1 MEGLPMNPDNR
12 SITLA
17 AECYGAA
24 RVSKR
29 HALLF
34 LVCVAAAQAAPQRI
48 VSTAPGIT
56 EILFALGVGNRV
68 VGVTEYC
75 VYPPEVKKLPKIGSF
90 VSPSMEVIV
99 SLRPDIIFVQRT
111 AIQDAAKFV
120 PLRLQTAEVEL
131 ERIPDIYAAIQTIG
145 NAAGVPDKARTLVQ
159 NIQKQLAEIRK
170 RVEGRPKTP
179 AMFIVGRIP
188 GKLEGIIA
196 AGGKSYISEMIEV
209 AGGRNIFADSRVSY
223 PKVLHEE
230 LLARNPQVIIDMGEH
245 ADASSLSAAQI
256 ASETALYN
264 RYPSIAAVKDKRVH
278 IVSSS
283 AYVVPGPRVVEC
295 ARRIAGFLHPE
306 AFR

>member
-1 MEGLPMNPDNR
+1 M
-12 SITLA
+12 
-17 AECYGAA
+17 
-24 RVSKR
+24 
-29 HALLF
+29 
-34 LVCVAAAQAAPQRI
+34 VCVAAQAAPQRI

-56 EILFALGVGNRV
+56 EILFALGLGSRV

-75 VYPPEVKKLPKIGSF
+75 AYPPEVKKLPKIGSF
-90 VSPSMEVIV
+90 VSPNMEVIV
-99 SLRPDIIFVQRT
+99 SLRPDIILVQRT
-111 AIQDAAKFV
+111 AIQDAAKFA

-145 NAAGVPDKARTLVQ
+145 NAAGVPDKARALVQ
-159 NIQKQLAEIRK
+159 SIQRQLAEIQQRAA
-170 RVEGRPKTP
+170 GRPKTS

-188 GKLEGIIA
+188 GTLEGIIA

-209 AGGRNIFADSRVSY
+209 AGGRNILADSKVGY
-223 PKVLHEE
+223 PKILHEE

-245 ADASSLSAAQI
+245 ADASSLTPAQI
-256 ASETALYN
+256 ASEVALYN

-295 ARRIAGFLHPE
+295 ARRIAALLHPE

>member
-1 MEGLPMNPDNR
+1 MNRR
-12 SITLA
+12 S
-17 AECYGAA
+17 
-24 RVSKR
+24 VV
-29 HALLF
+29 LL
-34 LVCVAAAQAAPQRI
+34 LVCVTAAQAAPQRI

-56 EILFALGVGNRV
+56 EILFALGLGNRV

-75 VYPPEVKKLPKIGSF
+75 AYPPEVKKLPKIGSF
-90 VSPSMEVIV
+90 VSPNMEVIV
-99 SLRPDIIFVQRT
+99 SMRPDIIFVQRT

-145 NAAGVPDKARTLVQ
+145 NAAGVPDKARMLVQ
-159 NIQKQLAEIRK
+159 SIQKQLAEIRK
-170 RVEGRPKTP
+170 RVEGRPKTS

-196 AGGKSYISEMIEV
+196 AGGQSYISEMIEV
-209 AGGRNIFADSRVSY
+209 AGGRNILADSKVGY

-256 ASETALYN
+256 ASEVALYN
-264 RYPSIAAVKDKRVH
+264 RYPSIAAVKDQRVH

-295 ARRIAGFLHPE
+295 ARRIAAFLHPE